1 MLDLSSVT
9 ILMGLY
15 FVLCSGFIWA
25 FSGTLEKTKESF
37 LLADR
42 KFETVRGAFSISAA
56 WTWATALFLAPQLSY
71 QYGFTGFFWILVMNT
86 LTLFFFGFAAN
97 KIREMYPNGFTFSEH
112 IKLNYGSVAH
122 NTYNLAFILIATVA
136 LSLNIYAGSKLI
148 QTLTGLN
155 MNIAAGF
162 LIVSAVLFSIFRG
175 LRSTNITEIFKM
187 VVVLTTAIVI
197 VPQVWSIAGW
207 ETIQKGM
214 TGANG
219 KYGDLFSSVEALAFF
234 WSTGIYFIFRHFSL
248 PWADNSFWQ
257 RAFVINPTKIRVTYA
272 LAAAIFFIAPAMF
285 ATLGFV
291 AAGMGI
297 TPSNLQLTN
306 VAVIAQLLDPW
317 ALWMVVFMLLTALTS
332 IIDSQIT
339 SVTTLISNDIVPQ
352 FKKLEESKLI
362 DYSRFGVVAVV
373 LLAWLVVNIPGVNIL
388 YFGLLTG
395 CICMTFIVP
404 SIIALVKPQLQNAKA
419 MVTGI
424 LISLF
429 VGFPIYAYAS
439 LNKINDIALIGF
451 FGCLIVPTIFSLGI
465 SAIMRLNKMNPHDN
479 RY

>member
-1 MLDLSSVT
+1 MLDLSSIT
-9 ILMGLY
+9 GLMAVY
-15 FVLCSGFIWA
+15 FILCSGFIWL
-25 FSGTLEKTKESF
+25 FSGTLDKTKESF
-37 LLADR
+37 LLANR
-42 KFETVRGAFSISAA
+42 KFETIRGAFSISAA

-71 QYGFTGFFWILVMNT
+71 QFGFTGFFWILVMNT
-86 LTLFFFGFAAN
+86 LTLFLFGFAAH
-97 KIREMYPNGFTFSEH
+97 KIREMYPTGFTFSEH

-122 NTYNLAFILIATVA
+122 NTYNLAFILIAIVA
-136 LSLNIYAGSKLI
+136 LSLNIFAGSKLI
-148 QTLTGLN
+148 QTLSGLD
-155 MNIAAGF
+155 MNLAAAF

-187 VVVLTTAIVI
+187 IVVVGTALII

-207 ETIQKGM
+207 DVIQKGM

-219 KYGDLFSSVEALAFF
+219 KYGDLFASAEALAFF
-234 WSTGIYFIFRHFSL
+234 WSTGIYFLFRHFSL

-257 RAFVINPTKIRVTYA
+257 RAFVINPSKIRVTYA

-297 TPSNLQLTN
+297 TPANLQLTN
-306 VAVIAQLLDPW
+306 VAVIAQMLDPW
-317 ALWMVVFMLLTALTS
+317 ALMLVVFMLLTALTS

-352 FKKLEESKLI
+352 FNKNLQESKLI
-362 DYSRFGVVAVV
+362 DYSRFGVVGVV
-373 LLAWLVVNIPGVNIL
+373 LLAWGLVNIPGVNIL
-388 YFGLLTG
+388 YFGFLTG

-439 LNKINDIALIGF
+439 LNKINDVALMGF
-451 FGCLIVPTIFSLGI
+451 FGCLIIPTIFSLI
-465 SAIMRLNKMNPHDN
+465 VSRFTNDKA
-479 RY
+479 

>member
-1 MLDLSSVT
+1 
-9 ILMGLY
+9 MGLY

-42 KFETVRGAFSISAA
+42 KFETIRGAFSICAA

-71 QYGFTGFFWILVMNT
+71 QFGFTGFFWILVMNT
-86 LTLFFFGFAAN
+86 MTLFFFGFAAH
-97 KIREMYPNGFTFSEH
+97 KIREMYPTGFTFSEH
-112 IKLNYGSVAH
+112 IKINYGSVAH
-122 NTYNLAFILIATVA
+122 NTYNLAFILIAIVA

-148 QTLTGLN
+148 ETLTGLN
-155 MNIAAGF
+155 MNLAAGF
-162 LIVSAVLFSIFRG
+162 LIISAVLFSIFRG

-207 ETIQKGM
+207 ETIQLGM

-219 KYGDLFSSVEALAFF
+219 KYGDLFYSAEALAFF
-234 WSTGIYFIFRHFSL
+234 WTTGIYFIFRHFSL

-257 RAFVINPTKIRVTYA
+257 RAFVINPSKIRRTYA
-272 LAAAIFFIAPAMF
+272 LAAVIFFIAPAMF

-297 TPSNLQLTN
+297 TPANLQLTN
-306 VAVIAQLLDPW
+306 VAVIAKLLDPW

-352 FKKLEESKLI
+352 FKNMEESKLI
-362 DYSRFGVVAVV
+362 DYSRFGVVGVV

-395 CICMTFIVP
+395 CICMTFIIP

-424 LISLF
+424 LLSLF
-429 VGFPIYAYAS
+429 LGFPVYAWAS
-439 LNKINDIALIGF
+439 LNKINDLALIGF
-451 FGCLIVPTIFSLGI
+451 FACLIIPMFFSLVVSRFI
-465 SAIMRLNKMNPHDN
+465 RAK
-479 RY
+479 

>member
-42 KFETVRGAFSISAA
+42 KFETIRGAFSICAA

-71 QYGFTGFFWILVMNT
+71 QFGFTGFFWILVMNT
-86 LTLFFFGFAAN
+86 MTLFFFGFAAH
-97 KIREMYPNGFTFSEH
+97 KIREMYPTGFTFSEH
-112 IKLNYGSVAH
+112 IKINYGSVAH
-122 NTYNLAFILIATVA
+122 NTYNLAFILIAIVA

-148 QTLTGLN
+148 ETLTGLN
-155 MNIAAGF
+155 MNLAAGF
-162 LIVSAVLFSIFRG
+162 LIISAVLFSIFRG

-207 ETIQKGM
+207 ETIQLGM

-219 KYGDLFSSVEALAFF
+219 KYGDLFYSAEALAFF
-234 WSTGIYFIFRHFSL
+234 WTTGIYFIFRHFSL

-257 RAFVINPTKIRVTYA
+257 RAFVINPSKIRRTYA
-272 LAAAIFFIAPAMF
+272 LAAVIFFIAPAMF

-297 TPSNLQLTN
+297 TPANLQLTN
-306 VAVIAQLLDPW
+306 VAVIAKLLDPW

-352 FKKLEESKLI
+352 FKNMEESKLI
-362 DYSRFGVVAVV
+362 DYSRFGVVGVV

-404 SIIALVKPQLQNAKA
+404 SIIALVKPKLQNSKA
-419 MVTGI
+419 MVSGI
-424 LISLF
+424 LLSLF
-429 VGFPIYAYAS
+429 LGFPVYAWAS

-451 FGCLIVPTIFSLGI
+451 FACLIIPMFFSLVVSRFI
-465 SAIMRLNKMNPHDN
+465 RAK
-479 RY
+479 

>member
-1 MLDLSSVT
+1 MLDLSYISL
-9 ILMGLY
+9 LMGLY
-15 FVLCSGFIWA
+15 FVLCSCFIWM

-42 KFETVRGAFSISAA
+42 KFETIRGAFSISAA

-71 QYGFTGFFWILVMNT
+71 QFGFTGFFWILVMNT
-86 LTLFFFGFAAN
+86 MTLFLFGFAAH
-97 KIREMYPNGFTFSEH
+97 KIREMYPSGFTFSEH
-112 IKLNYGSVAH
+112 IKLNYGSFAH
-122 NTYNLAFILIATVA
+122 NTYNLAFILIAIVA

-148 QTLTGLN
+148 ETLTGLS
-155 MNIAAGF
+155 MNLAAAF

-175 LRSTNITEIFKM
+175 LRSTNVTEIFKM

-207 ETIQKGM
+207 DTIVKGM
-214 TGANG
+214 SGANS
-219 KYGDLFSSVEALAFF
+219 KYGDLFSSAEALAFF
-234 WSTGIYFIFRHFSL
+234 WTTGIYFIFRHFSL

-257 RAFVINPTKIRVTYA
+257 RAFVINPSKIRVTYA
-272 LAAAIFFIAPAMF
+272 LAAGIFFIAPAMF

-317 ALWMVVFMLLTALTS
+317 ALAMVVFMLLTALTS

-339 SVTTLISNDIVPQ
+339 SVTTLISNDILPQ
-352 FKKLEESKLI
+352 FKNMEESKLI
-362 DYSRFGVVAVV
+362 DYSRFGVVAIV

-388 YFGLLTG
+388 YFGFLTG

-404 SIIALVKPQLQNAKA
+404 SIIALVKPSLQKSKA
-419 MVTGI
+419 MVAGI
-424 LISLF
+424 LIALF
-429 VGFPIYAYAS
+429 VGFPVYAWAS
-439 LNKINDIALIGF
+439 LNKLNDVALLGF
-451 FGCLIVPTIFSLGI
+451 FSCLLIPSLFSLVV
-465 SAIMRLNKMNPHDN
+465 SKFEK
-479 RY
+479 

>member
-42 KFETVRGAFSISAA
+42 KFETIRGAFSICAA

-71 QYGFTGFFWILVMNT
+71 QFGFTGFFWILVMNT
-86 LTLFFFGFAAN
+86 MTLFFFGFAAH
-97 KIREMYPNGFTFSEH
+97 KIREMYPTGFTFSEH
-112 IKLNYGSVAH
+112 IKINYGSVAH
-122 NTYNLAFILIATVA
+122 NTYNLAFILIAIVA

-148 QTLTGLN
+148 ETLTGLN
-155 MNIAAGF
+155 MNLAAGF
-162 LIVSAVLFSIFRG
+162 LIISAVLFSIFRG

-207 ETIQKGM
+207 ETIQLGM

-219 KYGDLFSSVEALAFF
+219 KYGDLFYSAEALAFF
-234 WSTGIYFIFRHFSL
+234 WTTGIYFIFRHFSL

-257 RAFVINPTKIRVTYA
+257 RAFVINPSKIRRTYA
-272 LAAAIFFIAPAMF
+272 LAAVIFFIAPAMF

-297 TPSNLQLTN
+297 TPANLQLTN
-306 VAVIAQLLDPW
+306 VAVIAKLLDPW

-352 FKKLEESKLI
+352 FKNMEESKLI
-362 DYSRFGVVAVV
+362 DYSRFGVVGVV

-395 CICMTFIVP
+395 CICMTFIIP

-424 LISLF
+424 LLSLF
-429 VGFPIYAYAS
+429 LGFPVYAWAS
-439 LNKINDIALIGF
+439 LNKINDLALIGF
-451 FGCLIVPTIFSLGI
+451 FACLIIPMFFSLVVSRFI
-465 SAIMRLNKMNPHDN
+465 RAK
-479 RY
+479 

>member
-42 KFETVRGAFSISAA
+42 KFETIRGAFSISAA

-71 QYGFTGFFWILVMNT
+71 QFGFTGFFWILVMNT
-86 LTLFFFGFAAN
+86 MTLFFFGFAAN
-97 KIREMYPNGFTFSEH
+97 KIREMYPSGFTFSEH
-112 IKLNYGSVAH
+112 IKINYGSVAH
-122 NTYNLAFILIATVA
+122 NTYNLAFILIAIVA

-148 QTLTGLN
+148 ETLTGLN

-207 ETIQKGM
+207 ETIQQGM
-214 TGANG
+214 SGANG
-219 KYGDLFSSVEALAFF
+219 KYGDLFSSAEALAFF
-234 WSTGIYFIFRHFSL
+234 WTTGIYFIFRHFSL

-257 RAFVINPTKIRVTYA
+257 RAFVINPSKIRGTYA

-297 TPSNLQLTN
+297 TPANLQLTN
-306 VAVIAQLLDPW
+306 VAVIAKLLDPW

-352 FKKLEESKLI
+352 FKNLEESKLI
-362 DYSRFGVVAVV
+362 DYSRFGVVGVV
-373 LLAWLVVNIPGVNIL
+373 LLAWMVVNIPGVNIL

-404 SIIALVKPQLQNAKA
+404 SIIALVKPKLQTAKA
-419 MVTGI
+419 MVSGI

-429 VGFPIYAYAS
+429 VGFPVYAWAS
-439 LNKINDIALIGF
+439 LNKINDVALMGF
-451 FGCLIVPTIFSLGI
+451 FGCLFITAFFSLVV
-465 SAIMRLNKMNPHDN
+465 SRLTKVKTP
-479 RY
+479 